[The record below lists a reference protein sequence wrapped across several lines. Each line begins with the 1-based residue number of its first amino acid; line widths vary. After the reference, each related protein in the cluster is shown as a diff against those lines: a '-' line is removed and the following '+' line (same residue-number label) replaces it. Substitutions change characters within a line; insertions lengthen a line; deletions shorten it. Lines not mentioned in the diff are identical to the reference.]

1 MGMTFE
7 NWNYILKA
15 TAYFTSRVPV
25 NVCNITRSTFTDANP
40 FACQDVVNIHK
51 VIMGRHGKV
60 FSCIY
65 EEKWAVNSKAF
76 HVGIYFQELKRLRKE
91 QVVLPCGGGKNRG
104 IKKQ

>member
-1 MGMTFE
+1 MTFK

-25 NVCNITRSTFTDANP
+25 NVCNITRGTFTDANP

-51 VIMGRHGKV
+51 VIMGCHGKV

-65 EEKWAVNSKAF
+65 EEKSVVNSKIF
-76 HVGIYFQELKRLRKE
+76 HVGIYFQELSILKW
-91 QVVLPCGGGKNRG
+91 VRG
-104 IKKQ
+104 